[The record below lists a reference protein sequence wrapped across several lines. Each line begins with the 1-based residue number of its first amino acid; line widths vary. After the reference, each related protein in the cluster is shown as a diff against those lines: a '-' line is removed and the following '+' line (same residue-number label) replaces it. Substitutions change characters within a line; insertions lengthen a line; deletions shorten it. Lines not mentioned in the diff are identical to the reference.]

1 MARGRRGKGT
11 KAKKPAKRGKTPK
24 GVKAASRKPVKRGA
38 AKAKP
43 RKQPAKVPVKHAVAK
58 KTQAKKAAP
67 PKQQQA
73 RKAAPPKQQKLEID
87 VIDVETVEE
96 VAPGVALVTDYELVG
111 VRPAT
116 TDKKTG
122 GGTESEGA

>member
-24 GVKAASRKPVKRGA
+24 RVKAASRKPVKRAA

-58 KTQAKKAAP
+58 KTQAK
-67 PKQQQA
+67 
-73 RKAAPPKQQKLEID
+73 KAAPPKQQKLEID